1 MLIWQQRLTEAH
13 LCQVGETITR
23 LSNQAWQARLWGETA
38 KHTPSPRCADS
49 L

>member
-1 MLIWQQRLTEAH
+1 MLIWPQGLTDA
-13 LCQVGETITR
+13 QVGETITR

-38 KHTPSPRCADS
+38 KHSPSPHCTDS